1 MPMIHL
7 PVQSGSN
14 KILRSMNRK
23 HTVENYLDLIDK
35 LKKNKPSIKFSSD
48 FIIGF
53 PGENDIDFQETL
65 ELLKKVGFINTFSF
79 IFSPRPGTPAASM
92 KKIDL
97 DIAKERLITFQ
108 TLAQDI
114 KMNYRKNLF
123 NKKSSVLFEN
133 VIGKKMTY
141 FGRDEYLNSVIV
153 RSDENLLGK
162 TKEVKIIDGNQNT
175 LFGELTQNKICKGFA
190 A

>member
-1 MPMIHL
+1 
-7 PVQSGSN
+7 
-14 KILRSMNRK
+14 
-23 HTVENYLDLIDK
+23 
-35 LKKNKPSIKFSSD
+35 
-48 FIIGF
+48 
-53 PGENDIDFQETL
+53 
-65 ELLKKVGFINTFSF
+65 
-79 IFSPRPGTPAASM
+79 M

-108 TLAQDI
+108 TVAQDI

-133 VIGKKMTY
+133 AIGKKMNY

-153 RSDENLLGK
+153 RSDENLIGK